1 VQQGPQELQ
10 EQLVLLESVEMEA
23 QEELQALELGEA
35 QVVMVRLEELG
46 ELVGQAVAV
55 LQEEPQEPEAMH

>member
-1 VQQGPQELQ
+1 MRQEPPEAP
-10 EQLVLLESVEMEA
+10 EQLVLLEPVEMEA

-46 ELVGQAVAV
+46 ELVTQQTPV
-55 LQEEPQEPEAMH
+55 LQEEPQEPEALH